1 VSEQRRLRWEAR
13 TEWPLVIAALVFL
26 GAYAWPILDTDL
38 TDGWVTACRTVGVA
52 VWLLFAL
59 DFTVRFILAGR
70 KRTFLRGA
78 WLDVITLALPMF
90 RPLRALRAVIAL
102 SMLAR
107 HGQQFARGK
116 AVAAVVGAVGVIS
129 FVAALA
135 MLDAERSSPDA
146 NIKTFTDALWWAV
159 VTVPTVGYGDRYP
172 VTAEGRAIAIG
183 LMVTGIA
190 LLGVVTAAMASWF
203 VEKVSS
209 TVRQAEAVG
218 DAQIAELTGEVRA
231 LREELRELRESNPL
245 RER

>member
-1 VSEQRRLRWEAR
+1 VSEVRRARWEAR
-13 TEWPLVIAALVFL
+13 TEWPLTIAALLFL
-26 GAYAWPILDTDL
+26 GAYAWPILNTDL
-38 TDGWVTACRTVGVA
+38 AAGWVTACRWVGVV
-52 VWLLFAL
+52 VWLLFAI
-59 DFTVRFILAGR
+59 DFTVRFGLAER
-70 KRTFLRGA
+70 KLPFLRGA
-78 WLDVITLALPMF
+78 WMDVITLALPMF

-135 MLDAERSSPDA
+135 MLDAERDAPGA
-146 NIKTFTDALWWAV
+146 NITTFANALWWAA

-172 VTAEGRAIAIG
+172 VTPEGRAIAIG
-183 LMVTGIA
+183 LMITGIA

-218 DAQIAELTGEVRA
+218 DAQIAELTAEVRA
-231 LREELRELRESNPL
+231 LREELRELRESHQL

>member
-1 VSEQRRLRWEAR
+1 MSELRRARWEAR
-13 TEWPLVIAALVFL
+13 AEWPLVIAALVFL

-38 TDGWVTACRTVGVA
+38 DHNWVTACRWVGVG
-52 VWLLFAL
+52 VWLLFAI
-59 DFTVRFILAGR
+59 DFTVRFTLAER
-70 KRTFLRGA
+70 KPAFLRGA

-90 RPLRALRAVIAL
+90 RPLRALRAIIAL

-129 FVAALA
+129 FVGALA
-135 MLDAERSSPDA
+135 MLDAERNAPGA
-146 NIKTFTDALWWAV
+146 NITTFGNALWWAA

-172 VTAEGRAIAIG
+172 VTNEGRAIAIG
-183 LMVTGIA
+183 LMITGIA

-209 TVRQAEAVG
+209 TVREAEAAE
-218 DAQIAELTGEVRA
+218 DAQIAELTAEVRA
-231 LREELRELRESNPL
+231 LREELRVLREVDRRRDP
-245 RER
+245 